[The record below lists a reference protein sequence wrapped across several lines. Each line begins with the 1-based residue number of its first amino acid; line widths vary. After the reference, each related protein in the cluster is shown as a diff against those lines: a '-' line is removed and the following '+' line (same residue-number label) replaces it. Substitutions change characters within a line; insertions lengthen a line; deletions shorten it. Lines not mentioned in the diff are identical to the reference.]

1 MIEKKHTAVDIKEYE
16 FTKRMFHHTLKN
28 KEVGGGVYTLG
39 TLGRSANN
47 ASLLRFKNKYT
58 KQVG

>member
-1 MIEKKHTAVDIKEYE
+1 MDIKEYE

-39 TLGRSANN
+39 RSANN
-47 ASLLRFKNKYT
+47 ACLLRFKNKYT